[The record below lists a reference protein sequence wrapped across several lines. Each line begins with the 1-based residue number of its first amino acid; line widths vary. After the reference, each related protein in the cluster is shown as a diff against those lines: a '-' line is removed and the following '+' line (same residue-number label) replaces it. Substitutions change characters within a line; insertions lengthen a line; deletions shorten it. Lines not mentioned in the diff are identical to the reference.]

1 MEGGV
6 GKAGEVTPWRA
17 LVSDFTHRHE
27 KRWKELES
35 NMTSFALGGIKNLK
49 NKTPLGTRR
58 ARIGHGSL
66 EDTVI
71 EQKDFNNRD
80 EKGGGDFRNI

>member
-1 MEGGV
+1 
-6 GKAGEVTPWRA
+6 
-17 LVSDFTHRHE
+17 
-27 KRWKELES
+27 
-35 NMTSFALGGIKNLK
+35 MTSFALGGIKNLK